1 MKGREFKRIWGKPW
15 DYIYLLAIEQKKFK
29 EMASHF
35 KKHKI
40 TKHWELQVRDCELC
54 VKLLDIIQEKDI
66 YYNDWFNAC
75 NFAKND
81 IKTFNKY
88 VNLNNATRFHVYID
102 NDNKFLYENSKIWLR
117 QVKALYL
124 YNKIRSYRIH
134 TWWD

>member
-15 DYIYLLAIEQKKFK
+15 DYSYLLAIEQKKFK
-29 EMASHF
+29 EMAAHF

-40 TKHWELQVRDCELC
+40 TEHWELQVRDCKLC

-66 YYNDWFNAC
+66 YYNDWLNSC
-75 NFAKND
+75 NFTEND

-88 VNLNNATRFHVYID
+88 VNLNNAIRFHVTVD
-102 NDNKFLYENSKIWLR
+102 DDNKFLYENSKIWLR